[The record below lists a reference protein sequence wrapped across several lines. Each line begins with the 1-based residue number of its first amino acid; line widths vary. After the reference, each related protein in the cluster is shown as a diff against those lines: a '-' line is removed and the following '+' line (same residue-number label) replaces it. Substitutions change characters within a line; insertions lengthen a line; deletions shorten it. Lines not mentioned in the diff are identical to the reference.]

1 MPLPPST
8 PAPPPTPPASIRS
21 ITRFAIPAM
30 AVWLCGPVLSLIDTS
45 AVGVFSG
52 TVQQAALSPAVSIVD
67 YTSLCLAFMFT
78 GTTNLI
84 AGKDTTP
91 ESSGSLSPAARV
103 MKSSLQISLRVGV
116 LAMVFMMLTSSR
128 LLKLLIGNDGV
139 NPGVYI
145 AALKYVRIRAL
156 GMPADVIMRSAQ
168 AACLGLK
175 DIMSPLLVLLV
186 AATVNGL
193 SDALL
198 VPCKYALFNGAA
210 GAAWATVFS
219 QYTAVFL
226 YLIWLRKGGNEEDA
240 AGGEGIAK
248 NTGLGKNIRSIVRK
262 AFRRDCRSSAV
273 ESTTPPPSSS
283 SAAAVVAEAAET
295 TVSHAT
301 LAQPMTKKKFTTRGM
316 LKGKLRKR
324 GEM

>member
-1 MPLPPST
+1 
-8 PAPPPTPPASIRS
+8 
-21 ITRFAIPAM
+21 M

-226 YLIWLRKGGNEEDA
+226 YLIWLRKGGNEEDD

-262 AFRRDCRSSAV
+262 AFRRERRSSAV

-283 SAAAVVAEAAET
+283 AAAAVVAEAAET